1 MCGQEAWMLA
11 MNSALSK
18 FTLSSL
24 HPVCQLMNRGLQ
36 SGVSDVLGDL
46 STSVAASLTDT
57 YVTI

>member
-1 MCGQEAWMLA
+1 MLA